1 MEKMEKAR
9 SSSIARRSKRN
20 SLPPLSPLPASGF
33 WVESEK
39 REGAPVSFRTRTEKG
54 DEQKEGKVR
63 DGKKAL

>member
-1 MEKMEKAR
+1 MEKKEEAR

-20 SLPPLSPLPASGF
+20 SLPPLSPLPSGF

-39 REGAPVSFRTRTEKG
+39 RERAPVSFRTRTEKG